1 MPWIMGPFLFV
12 LSFVTDARTLQHCPT
27 TNRTQSRFGF
37 DMSLR
42 LAMSFG
48 FTMNLRLAMSF
59 GFTMN
64 LSLAMSLS
72 LTMSLSLAM
81 SLLLSMD
88 FTPIIDLGLKEGL
101 VGLEVFMVDLHS
113 ADNRSECE
121 KNTKLHLLV
130 FC

>member
-1 MPWIMGPFLFV
+1 M
-12 LSFVTDARTLQHCPT
+12 SFVTDARTLQHCPT

-42 LAMSFG
+42 LAMS
-48 FTMNLRLAMSF
+48 
-59 GFTMN
+59 
-64 LSLAMSLS
+64 LSLTMSLS
-72 LTMSLSLAM
+72 FTMSLSLAM

-130 FC
+130 F